1 MEDNTRKTYIIIAS
15 ILAFGFIIGAFI
27 ISGTWRKVAGSNVT
41 ITVTGSA
48 SKDIKSDLG
57 IWEGTF
63 SNEAPTLQE
72 AYAKL
77 QASNGKVKSY
87 LLSKGFSED
96 KIVFDAI
103 GTTTIYEQ
111 KGRNEYGEYMG
122 SSSGGKVIGYRLSQS
137 VKIESPDVDKI
148 DILSREV
155 TELINQGIEITSMPP
170 RFLYTKLG
178 DLKIEMIG
186 LASLDAKNRAEQIA
200 KSTGDAVGDV
210 RSSKTGVMQVN
221 AKNDTQVS
229 DYGVNDT
236 SSLEKTITAVV
247 NISFSIK

>member
-15 ILAFGFIIGAFI
+15 ILALGFIVGAFI

-63 SNEAPTLQE
+63 SNEAPALQE

-77 QASNGKVKSY
+77 QISNGKVKSY
-87 LLSKGFSED
+87 LLSKRFKED
-96 KIVFDAI
+96 KIVFESI
-103 GTTTIYEQ
+103 GTTTLYES
-111 KGRNEYGEYMG
+111 KPRYEYGDLSG
-122 SSSGGKVIGYRLSQS
+122 SSGGKVIGYRLSQS
-137 VKIESPDVDKI
+137 VKIESGDVDKI
-148 DILSREV
+148 DLLSREV
-155 TELINQGIEITSMPP
+155 TELINQGVEITSMPP

-186 LASLDAKNRAEQIA
+186 LASIDAKNRAEQIA

-247 NISFSIK
+247 NISFSMK